1 MLNAL
6 DIPIVELPPE
16 DPTSED
22 LLSHLAD
29 LTLRERSVLFE
40 LTFGTTSFAIALY
53 LRFVVDGSLPPG
65 FPFLTFF
72 PAVLLSAVFA
82 SVRAGVLVAII
93 SGLAAWYFFVAPVF
107 SFSINATSATAMVFY
122 SLIVATELFLISAMK
137 LALMRLR
144 NTEKRSAD
152 LATSRALMFS
162 ELQHRVSNNL
172 AVVAALLRLQ
182 AGRSIDPQA
191 KKVLSDA
198 QARINT
204 IARLQRRL
212 HSPNIQSVAVADF
225 IRDLSEDTTRA
236 ADAGVGV
243 ALEYDLQPV
252 QVPHDKAI
260 PLGLIFSEL
269 LMNAVEHSVGTDAK
283 TGLIRISLTNTVSAE
298 GATVTLDVQDS
309 GRGLADDF
317 DIEATK
323 SLGLHIARQFA
334 AQLSGELTLSNAV
347 EGGTIARLRFQN

>member
-1 MLNAL
+1 MLDTI

-16 DPTSED
+16 APTSQD
-22 LLSHLAD
+22 LLSRLAD
-29 LTLRERSVLFE
+29 LTLRNRSVWFE
-40 LTFGTTSFAIALY
+40 LAFGAASFAIALY

-72 PAVLLSAVFA
+72 PAVLLTAVFA
-82 SVRAGVLVAII
+82 SVRAGILVAII
-93 SGLAAWYFFVAPVF
+93 SALAAWFFFVAPVF
-107 SFSINATSATAMVFY
+107 SFNLNPASATAMVFY
-122 SLIVATELFLISAMK
+122 SLIVATELFLMSAMK
-137 LALMRLR
+137 SALGRLR
-144 NTEKRSAD
+144 LAEKHSAD
-152 LATSRALMFS
+152 LAKSRALMFS

-182 AGRSIDPQA
+182 AGQSKDPQA
-191 KKVLSDA
+191 KQVLSDA
-198 QARINT
+198 QVRINT

-225 IRDLSEDTTRA
+225 IHDLAEDTIHA
-236 ADAGVGV
+236 AGAGAGI

-252 QVPHDKAI
+252 QLPHDKAV
-260 PLGLIFSEL
+260 PLGLIVSEL

-283 TGLIRISLTNTVSAE
+283 TGVIHISLTNISNAD

-309 GRGLADDF
+309 GRGLAEDF

-323 SLGLHIARQFA
+323 SLGLNIARQFA
-334 AQLSGELTLSNAV
+334 TQLSGELSLSNAA
-347 EGGTIARLRFQN
+347 ERGTIARLRFQT